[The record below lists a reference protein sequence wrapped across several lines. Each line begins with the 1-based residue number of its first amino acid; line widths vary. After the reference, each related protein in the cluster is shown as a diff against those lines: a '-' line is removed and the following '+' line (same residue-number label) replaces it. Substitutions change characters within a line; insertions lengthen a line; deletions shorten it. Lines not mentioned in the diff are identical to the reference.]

1 MNPHETAAERLARNR
16 SDARR
21 WLEHDR
27 HKRAQF
33 NESKLGQWTH
43 QPWLRQLTAHP
54 VTSMALGAFA
64 KWWMRPRTPSSSPT
78 VGMLAA
84 GAGLGLLRRRPVL
97 TLVTAAA
104 VVAVLMWKN
113 RNHRIPPPT
122 P

>member
-1 MNPHETAAERLARNR
+1 MNPNETAVERLARNR

-21 WLEHDR
+21 WLERDR
-27 HKRAQF
+27 SKRAQF
-33 NESKLGQWTH
+33 NQSKLGQWTN
-43 QPWLRQLTAHP
+43 QPWLRQLTEHP
-54 VTSMALGAFA
+54 VAGMALGAFTR
-64 KWWMRPRTPSSSPT
+64 WWMRPKARSSSPG

-84 GAGLGLLRRRPVL
+84 GAGLGLLRRRPLL

-113 RNHRIPPPT
+113 RNRRSPPPT

>member
-1 MNPHETAAERLARNR
+1 MNPHETAAARLDRNR
-16 SDARR
+16 NDARR
-21 WLEHDR
+21 WLERDR
-27 HKRAQF
+27 NKRAEF
-33 NESKLGQWTH
+33 NESKLGQWTN
-43 QPWLRQLTAHP
+43 QPWLRQFTSHP

-64 KWWMRPRTPSSSPT
+64 KWWMRPRARSTSPT

-113 RNHRIPPPT
+113 RARRLPPPLR
-122 P
+122 